1 MRVLAE
7 PTPQEV
13 FGPDVPAPMVELR
26 AGPVSVWFDRQWVSL
41 RRFRIGSRE
50 ALRAIYP
57 AVRTNTWKT
66 VAPLVKK
73 VRIDSSAD
81 RFRITFEARHVVGA
95 GADFVWRG
103 ELTGEPDGT
112 VTYRFD
118 GRARSAFESNRTGLC
133 VLHPSLECAG
143 RRVAV
148 EHVDGRTTRSVFPD
162 TVSPHQPF
170 FDIRSLTHEVAPGLP
185 VRVTMEGEA
194 FEMEDQRNWTDASFK
209 TYGGALSRGLPLR
222 FSAGQRVRQTA
233 RFEVLETPPARL
245 RRLPVQPTRLRLPT
259 AATTALPSIGT
270 RWAPEPGP
278 LEAQDVERLRS
289 LRFGHFVIDADVTSE
304 NWREVVARALTEVA
318 ALDAKIWVRLTMTP
332 NHQPAVRQ
340 LASALEGHARRLLA
354 VSVSSRVEPCPG
366 AVTLSLVRPLFA
378 KIAPRVPLASSPLN
392 DFADLNRFRPPV
404 DAVCA
409 VPMSPQVHTFDLE
422 SMIENLQSQA
432 SVLATVRSFN
442 PHPIMVGPV
451 SLGRRREPDPR
462 QRSIFCAAWTAGS
475 LAWVLPT
482 GLAHAVAY
490 HEHAGANGILA
501 TPTEDLFAGF
511 AGAVGCAPVK
521 GHDPKQL
528 AALALFDRKGT
539 RRLLV
544 ANLTRETVEISVA
557 GAGDTFEFGPYATA
571 WLEA

>member
-1 MRVLAE
+1 MRPLNTRMRRIRTTNPRLPEPLRPAVGTGSGAGRTVLPSSGRSGHLTPARLRGHRSDAWPARIVIIATPLTQRAMRVSRSRLPE
-7 PTPQEV
+7 EV

-170 FDIRSLTHEVAPGLP
+170 FDIRSLTHEVAPGLS

-222 FSAGQRVRQTA
+222 FSAGQRVQQTA
-233 RFEVLETPPARL
+233 RFEVLEAPPARL

-289 LRFGHFVIDADVTSE
+289 LEIRPFRDRCRRYFRKLARG
-304 NWREVVARALTEVA
+304 RGARAERGRCARRKNLGP
-318 ALDAKIWVRLTMTP
+318 P
-332 NHQPAVRQ
+332 NHDSEPSARGGATCICPRGAREAPSGGEREQPCRAVPGSGDALSRASAVRENRP
-340 LASALEGHARRLLA
+340 ASPARF
-354 VSVSSRVEPCPG
+354 
-366 AVTLSLVRPLFA
+366 LVA
-378 KIAPRVPLASSPLN
+378 LN

-404 DAVCA
+404 DAVVCRA
-409 VPMSPQVHTFDLE
+409 D
-422 SMIENLQSQA
+422 
-432 SVLATVRSFN
+432 VL
-442 PHPIMVGPV
+442 
-451 SLGRRREPDPR
+451 
-462 QRSIFCAAWTAGS
+462 
-475 LAWVLPT
+475 
-482 GLAHAVAY
+482 
-490 HEHAGANGILA
+490 
-501 TPTEDLFAGF
+501 
-511 AGAVGCAPVK
+511 
-521 GHDPKQL
+521 
-528 AALALFDRKGT
+528 RKST
-539 RRLLV
+539 RL
-544 ANLTRETVEISVA
+544 ISNR
-557 GAGDTFEFGPYATA
+557 
-571 WLEA
+571 